1 MYRRLLLSLYQTRN
15 RAIYRREACVLTTK
29 CDTVTLPF
37 RVANGVAFRTLGT
50 TSTTYCEKKE
60 GSLHPKKDI
69 DNNAKKD
76 GESEAAN
83 VGEKKVEPPEEDRM
97 TVESVGQ
104 MGEIKT
110 EAEHVNQLRNETK
123 NVILEGAIKHEENKN
138 IDAKKLTVEV
148 QMEAETVTQL
158 RDGIKSEILQEA
170 TKHEEMKHTDSEEQ
184 SAKFKMETENVTEVR
199 NEIES
204 VNFQEVTE
212 KIEMVEVKMDAENV
226 IQFADEIKSGI
237 SQEVTGKIEVEE
249 VKMDAENVIQ
259 LVDEI
264 KSVNFEE
271 VTGKIEVE
279 EVKMDAEN
287 VIQLA
292 DEIKS
297 VNFQEVTEKIEV
309 VEVKMDAENVIQ
321 LADEIKSVNF
331 QEVTEKIEV
340 VEVKMDAENVIQFAD
355 EMKSG
360 ISQEATEHKEG
371 METAEEPAPVVNMEV
386 SKTEEHTAQTVK
398 EGLKHQTEEPVKNVK
413 ESLLDLLGAMKV
425 EITTKKSIKA
435 LKVQSRSNS
444 VARPKPAE
452 MESTISMFQEASS
465 PAPPQSESTEM
476 MAAVSAAA
484 STLPNPPQ
492 AESELLRQLKQQEA
506 LADAQ
511 KTGDVTNIGNIIADM
526 KVGKRPS
533 PRQNAWSTNQI
544 RFDEDEKSTLDRG
557 IMAEMEGARGRRSL
571 FSRKRMNI
579 FNPTTEKPAEAD
591 THSASP
597 TLWDIELANEVA
609 LSANL
614 KSRNGLEEMIKWTR
628 EGRLWQYP
636 INNEAGLE
644 EEAGVPFH
652 EHVFLERHLEEGF
665 PRQGPVRHFMELVL
679 VGLSHNPHL
688 TVSQKEQ
695 HITWFR
701 DYFQQKE
708 EVLKEAEVY
717 LN

>member
-1 MYRRLLLSLYQTRN
+1 MYRRLLLSLYQTRY

-37 RVANGVAFRTLGT
+37 RAANGVGFRTLGT

-69 DNNAKKD
+69 ENNTKKD
-76 GESEAAN
+76 GESETAN
-83 VGEKKVEPPEEDRM
+83 VGEKKEAEPPEEGRI
-97 TVESVGQ
+97 TVECVGH
-104 MGEIKT
+104 MGEIKM
-110 EAEHVNQLRNETK
+110 EAEHVIQLRNETK
-123 NVILEGAIKHEENKN
+123 NVGLEGAIKHEENKN
-138 IDAKKLTVEV
+138 IDAEKLMVEV
-148 QMEAETVTQL
+148 QMESETVTQL
-158 RDGIKSEILQEA
+158 RDGIKRESSQEA
-170 TKHEEMKHTDSEEQ
+170 TKHEEMKQTDSNEQ
-184 SAKFKMETENVTEVR
+184 SAKFKMETENVTQVR
-199 NEIES
+199 DEIES

-212 KIEMVEVKMDAENV
+212 KIEVVEVKMDAEHL
-226 IQFADEIKSGI
+226 IQFEDEIKS
-237 SQEVTGKIEVEE
+237 
-249 VKMDAENVIQ
+249 D
-259 LVDEI
+259 
-264 KSVNFEE
+264 
-271 VTGKIEVE
+271 
-279 EVKMDAEN
+279 
-287 VIQLA
+287 
-292 DEIKS
+292 
-297 VNFQEVTEKIEV
+297 NFQEVTEKIEV

-321 LADEIKSVNF
+321 LADEIKSDNF

-340 VEVKMDAENVIQFAD
+340 VEVKMDAENVIQLAD

-360 ISQEATEHKEG
+360 ISQEATEHKEC

-386 SKTEEHTAQTVK
+386 SKTEEHGVQKVK

-413 ESLLDLLGAMKV
+413 ESLLNLLGAMKV
-425 EITTKKSIKA
+425 EVTTKKSIKA

-452 MESTISMFQEASS
+452 MESTISMFQEAST
-465 PAPPQSESTEM
+465 PALPQNESTEM
-476 MAAVSAAA
+476 MAAVSAVA

-579 FNPTTEKPAEAD
+579 FNPATEKPVEAD
-591 THSASP
+591 THTASP

-652 EHVFLERHLEEGF
+652 EHVFLERHLEDGF

>member
-1 MYRRLLLSLYQTRN
+1 MYRRLLLSLYQTRY

-37 RVANGVAFRTLGT
+37 RAANGVGFRTLGT

-69 DNNAKKD
+69 ENNTKKD

-83 VGEKKVEPPEEDRM
+83 VGEKREAEPPEEGRI

-104 MGEIKT
+104 MGEIKM
-110 EAEHVNQLRNETK
+110 EAEHVIQLRNETK
-123 NVILEGAIKHEENKN
+123 NVDLEGAIKHEENKN
-138 IDAKKLTVEV
+138 IDAEKLMVEV
-148 QMEAETVTQL
+148 QMESETVTQL
-158 RDGIKSEILQEA
+158 RDGIKRESSQEA
-170 TKHEEMKHTDSEEQ
+170 TKHEEMKQTDSNEQ
-184 SAKFKMETENVTEVR
+184 SAKFKMETENVTQVR
-199 NEIES
+199 DEIES

-212 KIEMVEVKMDAENV
+212 KIEVVEVKMDAEHL
-226 IQFADEIKSGI
+226 IQFADEIKS
-237 SQEVTGKIEVEE
+237 
-249 VKMDAENVIQ
+249 D
-259 LVDEI
+259 
-264 KSVNFEE
+264 
-271 VTGKIEVE
+271 
-279 EVKMDAEN
+279 
-287 VIQLA
+287 
-292 DEIKS
+292 
-297 VNFQEVTEKIEV
+297 NFQEVTEKIEV

-321 LADEIKSVNF
+321 LADEIKSDNF

-340 VEVKMDAENVIQFAD
+340 VEVKMDAENVIQLAD

-360 ISQEATEHKEG
+360 ISQEATEHKEC

-386 SKTEEHTAQTVK
+386 SKTEEHGVQKVK
-398 EGLKHQTEEPVKNVK
+398 EGLKHQIEEPVKNVK
-413 ESLLDLLGAMKV
+413 ESLLHLLGAMKV
-425 EITTKKSIKA
+425 EVTTKKSIKA
-435 LKVQSRSNS
+435 LKVQSRLNS

-452 MESTISMFQEASS
+452 MESTISMFQEAST
-465 PAPPQSESTEM
+465 PALPQSESTEM
-476 MAAVSAAA
+476 MAAVSAVA

-526 KVGKRPS
+526 KVGKRPG

-579 FNPTTEKPAEAD
+579 FNPATEKPVEAD
-591 THSASP
+591 THTASP

-652 EHVFLERHLEEGF
+652 EHVFLERHLEDGF